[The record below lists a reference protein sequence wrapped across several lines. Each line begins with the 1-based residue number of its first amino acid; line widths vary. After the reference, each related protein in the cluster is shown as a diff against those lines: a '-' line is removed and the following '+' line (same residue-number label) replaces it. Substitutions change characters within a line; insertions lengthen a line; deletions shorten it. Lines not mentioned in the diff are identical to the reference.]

1 MKKAII
7 LLISLLWLPQLL
19 HANEGTIAFI
29 GATLIDGTDAP
40 PLANSTILITDGYIR
55 AVGPSADV
63 TVPANAQRIDVAGKY
78 IIPGM
83 INAHGHAGDTLGL
96 SAGNYSRDNLLDHLG
111 LYARYG
117 ITTVYSL
124 GGDEA
129 AGFALRNEQFTPDLD
144 RARIFVAGTVVS
156 GDDAASVRSQVN
168 RNADMGADFIKTR
181 VQSGG
186 ELPTIDRELFQTLV
200 DQAHSRR
207 LPVAV
212 HIYYLGEA
220 KMALQAG
227 ADLIA
232 HSVRD
237 RIVDDEFINLLR
249 SNNVCYIPTLTREIS
264 TFSYEDVPE
273 FFADPFFLK
282 EEEPAIIAELS
293 TPEYQSR
300 IRNSGSAQQFKADLP
315 NALANVGMLH
325 RSGVK
330 IAMGTD
336 SGPPARF
343 QGYFEHMEMQMMA
356 NADMSP
362 LDVIRSAT
370 GVAAGC
376 MGAGDIGTI
385 EPGNWGDLV
394 VLAANPAEDIGNTRS
409 IESVWI
415 AGNRVPD

>member
-1 MKKAII
+1 MKNKLSLI
-7 LLISLLWLPQLL
+7 LLLAFGQLCF
-19 HANEGTIAFI
+19 ANQGTIAFV

-40 PLANSTILITDGYIR
+40 PLENSVILITDGYIR
-55 AVGPSADV
+55 AVGSAGDV
-63 TVPANAQRIDVAGKY
+63 TIPAGAQRIDVAGKY

-83 INAHGHAGDTLGL
+83 INAHGHAGDTRGL
-96 SAGNYSRDNLLDHLG
+96 SPGNYSRENLLDQLG

-124 GGDEA
+124 GGDLA
-129 AGFALRNEQFTPDLD
+129 PGFQVRNEQFTPELD
-144 RARIFVAGTVVS
+144 RARLFVAGTVVS
-156 GDDAASVRSQVN
+156 GDDRTSVIRQVN
-168 RNADMGADFIKTR
+168 GNADMGADFIKTR

-200 DQAHSRR
+200 DQAHDRR

-237 RIVDDEFINLLR
+237 RIIDDEFINLLR
-249 SNNVCYIPTLTREIS
+249 TNDVCYIPTLTREIS
-264 TFSYEDVPE
+264 TFIYEDVPE

-282 EEEPAIIAELS
+282 EVEPAIIEQLS

-300 IRNSGSAQQFKADLP
+300 IRNSASAQQFKADLP

-330 IAMGTD
+330 VAMGTD
-336 SGPPARF
+336 TGPPARF

-370 GVAAGC
+370 GVAAEC

-394 VLAANPAEDIGNTRS
+394 VLGANPAEDIGNTRT